1 MKPTLLVP
9 GRYYACDGRLMV
21 FVRRDRQST
30 VAPAVNWFQCEAYR
44 GLNGPADDGKCSMN
58 DARVVRHVG
67 PVGSAEKG
75 GGR

>member
-9 GRYYACDGRLMV
+9 GRDYACDGRLMT
-21 FVRRDRQST
+21 FVRRDKGFPQ
-30 VAPAVNWFQCEAYR
+30 PAVNVFQCEDYR
-44 GLNGPADDGKCSMN
+44 GLNGPTDDGKCTMN
-58 DARVVRHVG
+58 DARVVRHVA